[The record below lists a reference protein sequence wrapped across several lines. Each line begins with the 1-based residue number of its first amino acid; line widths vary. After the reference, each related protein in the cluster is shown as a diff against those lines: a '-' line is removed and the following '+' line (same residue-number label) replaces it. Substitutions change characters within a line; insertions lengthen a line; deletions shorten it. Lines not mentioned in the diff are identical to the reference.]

1 MKQVSWL
8 NKNYPAPKLGEI
20 LQLAMCIL
28 LPNVIFLA
36 VAFYTVT
43 SRPLM
48 NIDYLV
54 ALLFLLL
61 PWKVCRIVG
70 GRSIYC
76 SNVI

>member
-1 MKQVSWL
+1 MR
-8 NKNYPAPKLGEI
+8 EI
-20 LQLAMCIL
+20 LQLAMYIL
-28 LPNVIFLA
+28 LPNVIFLVA
-36 VAFYTVT
+36 AFYTAT

-61 PWKVCRIVG
+61 PWKVYRIVG